1 MKRLSFWAKNHKKAS
16 RLIIIFSFILLT
28 FLGVIAGSLL
38 RELKII
44 LPTSILIL
52 FVLIYIIGF
61 LAYPARSLRG
71 TKLTVASFYIR
82 QKTCDVLLAGFTFL
96 LVLFLS
102 NHPGTFFQSFT
113 FINATTASLPVL
125 PKDSTS
131 GGFKPLKAFAASMK
145 DDNGKK
151 LKWKER
157 KKLLKEQV
165 RSIKKSSSLSKGG
178 KAALIVLSILIALG
192 LLALV
197 GGLAC
202 NLSCSGS
209 EGAAIIVGIGGG
221 ALVIF
226 LLVVTIRSIQ
236 RGKRIEPKPMPD

>member
-1 MKRLSFWAKNHKKAS
+1 MKKLSVWAKNHKKTS
-16 RLIIIFSFILLT
+16 RLIIVFSFMLLT
-28 FLGVIAGSLL
+28 LLGVTAGTLL
-38 RELKII
+38 LELKVI
-44 LPTSILIL
+44 LPTSILSL
-52 FVLIYIIGF
+52 FVLIYVTGF
-61 LAYPARSLRG
+61 FIYPARSLKG
-71 TKLTVASFYIR
+71 TKLTAAAFYIR
-82 QKTCDVLLAGFTFL
+82 QKAGDILLAGSTFL
-96 LVLFLS
+96 LIIFLS
-102 NHPGTFFQSFT
+102 NRPGTFFQSVNLL
-113 FINATTASLPVL
+113 NATNASLPVL
-125 PKDSTS
+125 PKDSTA
-131 GGFKPLKAFAASMK
+131 GGFKPIKAFAASMK
-145 DDNGKK
+145 DENGKK

-165 RSIKKSSSLSKGG
+165 RSIRKSSNLSQGG

-209 EGAAIIVGIGGG
+209 EGAALIVGIGGG

-236 RGKRIEPKPMPD
+236 RGKKPDPRKEPE